1 MLQTRVKDF
10 LSGPVRDFSLYDC
23 ERSIPS
29 IVDGFKP
36 SQRKVVYGLLKKG
49 ESSGE
54 IKVAQLASHVA
65 AVSSYHHGEASLEST
80 IVGLAQNYSGSNNMN
95 FLSPEGQFGSRLSS
109 EPSAGRYIFTHFT
122 PEFRKIFK
130 KEDDIILNHLEDDGM
145 RIEPDFY
152 LPIIPTIL
160 VNGSRGMGTGFA
172 CNILG
177 YNPTDIQ
184 KYILN
189 LLKGKKQNIDLIPW
203 YKGFTGTIEK
213 TEEGQIVF
221 TGKLTVVNSTTI
233 EITEL
238 PIGTYLDDYKEVLNK
253 LEDAGL
259 IKDYDDHSTEKAFKF
274 IINCPRAT
282 TYLSE
287 EVLYKK
293 FKLISRE
300 TENFTVW
307 LPHDKLKKFESAND
321 LCDYFVLFRLEK
333 YEERRLK
340 LIENYTHD
348 LNWLKTVL
356 RFIHFY
362 LKNSDKFKNTSKDKL
377 IELLIQNKFSEY
389 EKLLSLQIWSLT
401 RDKIEDL
408 EEKIKNTQEIIDSLE
423 KDNNIDMYIRELES
437 LKL

>member
-36 SQRKVVYGLLKKG
+36 SQRKVIFGLLKKG
-49 ESSGE
+49 ENSGE

-80 IVGLAQNYSGSNNMN
+80 IVGLAQNYSGSNNIN

-122 PEFRKIFK
+122 PEFRKLFK

-177 YNPTDIQ
+177 YNPSDIQ

-189 LLKGKKQNIDLIPW
+189 LLKNKKQTVDLIPW
-203 YKGFTGTIEK
+203 YKGFNGTIER

-221 TGKLTVVNSTTI
+221 TGKLNVVNSTTI

-274 IINCPRAT
+274 IVNCPRTT

-287 EVLYKK
+287 ENLYKK

-307 LPHDKLKKFESAND
+307 LPHEKLKKFESANE

-340 LIENYTHD
+340 LIANLTDELD
-348 LNWLKTVL
+348 WLNQKL
-356 RFIHFY
+356 RFILFY
-362 LKNSDKFKNTSKDKL
+362 IKNSDTFSKKKKDDLRKMLEGEKFKKIDDLLDIRIYNLTYEQIEKL
-377 IELLIQNKFSEY
+377 KTEIQNIRDRIN
-389 EKLLSLQIWSLT
+389 SLN
-401 RDKIEDL
+401 
-408 EEKIKNTQEIIDSLE
+408 NT
-423 KDNNIDMYIRELES
+423 NNVDMYIEELEG

>member
-36 SQRKVVYGLLKKG
+36 SQRKVIFGLLKKG
-49 ESSGE
+49 ESAGE

-95 FLSPEGQFGSRLSS
+95 FLSPEGQFGSRLSP

-177 YNPTDIQ
+177 YNPADIQ

-189 LLKGKKQNIDLIPW
+189 LLKGKKQTVDLVPW
-203 YKGFTGTIEK
+203 YKGYTGTIEK

-221 TGKLTVVNSTTI
+221 TGKLTVVNTTTI

-274 IINCPRAT
+274 IVNCPRAT

-287 EVLYKK
+287 ETLYKK

-307 LPHDKLKKFESAND
+307 LPHEKLKKFESANE

-340 LIENYTHD
+340 LISNYKDD
-348 LNWLKTVL
+348 LTWLKTIL

-377 IELLIQNKFSEY
+377 IELLIQNKFPEY
-389 EKLLSLQIWSLT
+389 ERLLSLQIWSLT
-401 RDKIEDL
+401 HDKIKDL
-408 EEKIKNTQEIIDSLE
+408 EEKIKNVQEIIDYLE
-423 KDNNIDMYIRELES
+423 KDNNVDMYIRELEN
-437 LKL
+437 LKI

>member
-36 SQRKVVYGLLKKG
+36 SQRKVIYGLLKKG
-49 ESSGE
+49 ENTKE
-54 IKVAQLASHVA
+54 VKVAQLASHVA

-80 IVGLAQNYSGSNNMN
+80 IVGLAQNFSGSNNIN
-95 FLSPEGQFGSRLSS
+95 FLSPEGQFGSRLSP

-130 KEDDIILNHLEDDGM
+130 KEDDIILNHLEDDGTV
-145 RIEPDFY
+145 IEPDFY
-152 LPIIPTIL
+152 LPIIPTVL

-177 YNPTDIQ
+177 YNPHDIQ
-184 KYILN
+184 RYILN
-189 LLKGKKQNIDLIPW
+189 LLKGKKQTVSLIPW
-203 YKGFTGTIEK
+203 YKNFNGSIEK

-221 TGKLTVVNSTTI
+221 TGKLTVVNTTTI
-233 EITEL
+233 EISEL

-259 IKDYDDHSTEKAFKF
+259 IKDYEDHSTEKAFKF
-274 IINCPRAT
+274 IVNCPRST

-287 EVLYKK
+287 ENLYKK

-307 LPHDKLKKFESAND
+307 LPHEKLKKFESAEE

-340 LIENYTHD
+340 LIENYKND
-348 LNWLKTVL
+348 LAWLNEKL
-356 RFIHFY
+356 RFILFY
-362 LKNSDKFKNTSKDKL
+362 IKNSDTFSKKKKDDLRKMLEGEKFKNIDD
-377 IELLIQNKFSEY
+377 LLDIRIYNLTYEQI
-389 EKLLSLQIWSLT
+389 EKL
-401 RDKIEDL
+401 KAE
-408 EEKIKNTQEIIDSLE
+408 IKNVEALIDSL
-423 KDNNIDMYIRELES
+423 NNTNNVDMFIHELEE
-437 LKL
+437 LKV

>member
-23 ERSIPS
+23 ERSLPS

-36 SQRKVVYGLLKKG
+36 SQRKVVFGLLKKG
-49 ESSGE
+49 ESAGE

-80 IVGLAQNYSGSNNMN
+80 IVGLAQNFAGSNNMN
-95 FLSPEGQFGSRLSS
+95 LLSPEGQFGSRLSP

-122 PEFRKIFK
+122 PDFRKLFK
-130 KEDDIILNHLEDDGM
+130 KQDDIILKHLEDDGM
-145 RIEPDFY
+145 TIEPDFY
-152 LPIIPTIL
+152 LPLIPTVL

-177 YNPTDIQ
+177 YNPHDIQ
-184 KYILN
+184 KFILN
-189 LLKGKKQNIDLIPW
+189 VLKGKKQNVKLVPW
-203 YKGFTGTIEK
+203 YRDYKGSIVK
-213 TEEGQIVF
+213 TDEGQIVF
-221 TGKLTVVNSTTI
+221 TGKLEVTNTTTI

-238 PIGTYLDDYKEVLNK
+238 PIGTYLDDYKEHLNK

-274 IINCPRAT
+274 IINCPRST
-282 TYLSE
+282 TYLEE

-307 LPHDKLKKFESAND
+307 LPHEKLKKFESAD
-321 LCDYFVLFRLEK
+321 ELCNYFVEFRLGK

-340 LIENYTHD
+340 LIALYTED
-348 LNWLKTVL
+348 LSWLNNKL
-356 RFIHFY
+356 KFIQY
-362 LKNSDKFKNTSKDKL
+362 YIKNSEMFSKKKKDELRTMLEGLKFTQINDLLDIRIYHLTLEQIENLKAEIKTIQGLIDGLKKTTNT
-377 IELLIQNKFSEY
+377 E
-389 EKLLSLQIWSLT
+389 
-401 RDKIEDL
+401 
-408 EEKIKNTQEIIDSLE
+408 
-423 KDNNIDMYIRELES
+423 MYVEELEA